1 MGKLVLFVSTTQYFK
16 KKKLKINKNKNKNT
30 YALIYTCVRLHI
42 IEATLVFKRV
52 EKAHDRSHCEFSQLI
67 NIF

>member
-30 YALIYTCVRLHI
+30 YALI
-42 IEATLVFKRV
+42 LV
-52 EKAHDRSHCEFSQLI
+52 
-67 NIF
+67 